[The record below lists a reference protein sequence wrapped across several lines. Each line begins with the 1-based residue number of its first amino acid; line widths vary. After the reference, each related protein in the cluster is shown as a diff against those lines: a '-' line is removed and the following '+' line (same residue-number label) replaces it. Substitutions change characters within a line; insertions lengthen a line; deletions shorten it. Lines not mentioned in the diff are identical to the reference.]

1 MAGTPPQVGIVG
13 MAALRRDL
21 KRQTD
26 EVSSPLYA
34 AIKAAGKTAAE
45 PIAARARS
53 TVPSGT
59 GRLAGNVRSTGTR
72 TGAAVRMGSAKVPYA
87 PWIDFGGS
95 RPDGSTREYVA
106 AGRYLF
112 PAAADLA
119 GRAAELYSSAIDAA
133 LNGAGVWTN
142 TTNDGGAVHD

>member
-1 MAGTPPQVGIVG
+1 MGSTAPQVGIIG

-45 PIAARARS
+45 PIAARTRS
-53 TVPSGT
+53 TVPSSS
-59 GRLAGNVRSTGTR
+59 GRMAGNVRTSGTR

-87 PWIDFGGS
+87 PWIDFGGT
-95 RPDGSTREYVA
+95 RPDGSSREYVG